1 MSIRS
6 DDVSYVQQQ
15 YQDDLPLRVRI
26 HTHATY
32 TVPQVDFTAWVLNKI
47 GWQGTERVID
57 IGVGAGI
64 YVEPVRA
71 RCRHYIAADLS
82 LGMLHR
88 LPQPNLD
95 RLNLDVQRLPLPDH
109 TFDVVLAN
117 HMLYHVPDRDAAL
130 DQIARILRPAGCL
143 LAVTNS
149 VQSMGE
155 LTRLYQSAAHKL
167 GLIEKIAVIQS
178 AADTFGLENGTPL
191 LLRHFAHV
199 ARFDLPAALVFP
211 EPQPV
216 IDYIATTRER
226 YEALLPAGITWADV
240 VAALTDLLRQHIA
253 EHGVFRVNKLTGV
266 FVCRHPQRK
275 K

>member
-1 MSIRS
+1 MSMRS
-6 DDVSYVQQQ
+6 DDVAFVQQQ

-26 HTHATY
+26 QTHMTY
-32 TVPQVDFTAWVLNKI
+32 SVPQVDFTAWVLNRI
-47 GWQGTERVID
+47 AWQGTETVID

-64 YVEPVRA
+64 YVEPTRA

-82 LGMLHR
+82 LGMLSR
-88 LPQPNLD
+88 LRQPDLDRINLD
-95 RLNLDVQRLPLPDH
+95 AQRLPLPDH

-130 DQIARILRPAGCL
+130 AQIARILRPDGCL

-149 VQSMGE
+149 MQSMAE
-155 LTRLYQSAAHKL
+155 LSRLVQTAAHKL
-167 GLIEKIAVIQS
+167 GLAEKIPVVEN
-178 AADTFGLENGTPL
+178 AAGTFGLENGTPL

-199 ARFDLPAALVFP
+199 VRFDLPAALVFP

-216 IDYIATTRER
+216 IDYLATTRQR

-240 VAALTDLLRQHIA
+240 AAALTDLLRQHIA
-253 EHGVFRVNKLTGV
+253 EHGDFRVNKLTGV
-266 FVCRHPQRK
+266 FVCRQPRSGA
-275 K
+275 